1 MRALR
6 LIGWIAGLTVAVIS
20 LAAMG
25 WGELGDP
32 PLDGGSRE
40 LIRWATTRDPASV
53 LMGGIRLAVLAAAT
67 YLLVVTVLVLLARAT
82 AAAPVISLTDRIS
95 VPLVR
100 RIVGGTVGLAM
111 AGTPLAPI
119 TAAWAVTPVVAA
131 VSAPAPPP
139 LTEGAP
145 TLRRLPDSTS
155 GRDAAPPPTLS
166 PLFQPESPPPPPTP
180 PVAGART
187 TPHPAPASV
196 PTPAPEG
203 PTRWIVR
210 PGDHLW
216 LISAS
221 VLGSAL
227 KRPPSNAEI
236 ARLWRVVIDDNRSSL
251 PDPANPDLLY
261 VGMQI
266 VVPSVS

>member
-20 LAAMG
+20 LATMG

-32 PLDGGSRE
+32 PLTGGSQG

-53 LMGGIRLAVLAAAT
+53 LMGGIRLVVLAAAT
-67 YLLVVTVLVLLARAT
+67 YLLVVTVLVVLARAT
-82 AAAPVISLTDRIS
+82 EAAPVISLTDRIS
-95 VPLVR
+95 VPWVR

-111 AGTPLAPI
+111 AGAPLAPT

-139 LTEGAP
+139 LNEGPP
-145 TLRRLPDSTS
+145 TLRRLPDPTTA
-155 GRDAAPPPTLS
+155 RDAAPPPTRS
-166 PLFQPESPPPPPTP
+166 PVFQPESPPPPAAPAARPTS
-180 PVAGART
+180 AD
-187 TPHPAPASV
+187 PAPASV
-196 PTPAPEG
+196 PPPVPEG

-221 VLGSAL
+221 VLESAL

-266 VVPSVS
+266 VVPIVS